1 MKEPI
6 KSKRVK
12 ISFFESP
19 DPAKA
24 IVALPAHPSF
34 HHLGAIICRDNW
46 SPMVFK
52 EDSQNRRIR
61 KSENFEFTDLLVFDV
76 DEGLDIES
84 AKGIILKY
92 DLSALIATTRNH
104 QIQKG
109 KKAACDRFRI
119 VLLLKSSIDEA
130 KKYAELWMTASKVF
144 GSVDQSCKDLAR
156 FYFKSKEIVFSHAGK
171 CIDEVNPNSFPPILP
186 QPSAG
191 PKISEMSQGNP
202 ADLNDYFNS
211 LSREEG
217 SRNSTVMKFCRQAIA
232 TNTPEGKIQE
242 YLLKYCNESGLEL
255 KEALVVYGKQK
266 RTNAK
271 KPFSIGKQE
280 KDIGGIF
287 FKSRNNLR
295 YFNKTFYEFNGSHYE
310 SYEDE
315 TIRILINKFMNVTF
329 SEVLPRSSKVK
340 DVVERLKALCLTKK
354 IEPGCWFNSKTDS
367 SYVNCK
373 NGLVEI
379 DLKSMSAKLL
389 SHSDDFFS
397 LGCVPYSYD
406 PAASPKKFLEVLRQI
421 IPDESVA
428 QVFQE
433 FVGLCLVHDVS
444 HQRFA
449 VLIGE
454 SGSGKSVLCRVIRE
468 LVGEQNTSSIRLE
481 ALVAD
486 RSFLVA
492 STHGKLI
499 NVIEEVNTNREIAEG
514 TLKDFV
520 AGGEITVE
528 KKYGQPFVIRP
539 TARLIFAVNPPLR
552 FRDRTD
558 GIKRRMLL
566 FPMNQVIA
574 ESERNR
580 DFVNRDFWSSSGEM
594 PGILNWALAGL
605 FRLSK
610 RSRFEL
616 PPSMS
621 YVTDEF
627 FMEGNP
633 ARLFL
638 TEYFDY
644 KPGSTIATS
653 DVYKNYREYCLSN
666 GYSPL
671 GEGQFAA
678 EVSRVFPKVLR
689 TKNAVRTPDKR
700 VRMWVGLSMV
710 AQLPAREAYPNHPF

>member
-287 FKSRNNLR
+287 FKCENPDLIKEWYSKHLGITCDAYGTSFEWRKSDQPEEKGYTAWSPFKADTK
-295 YFNKTFYEFNGSHYE
+295 YFEPSTKDFM
-310 SYEDE
+310 
-315 TIRILINKFMNVTF
+315 INY
-329 SEVLPRSSKVK
+329 R
-340 DVVERLKALCLTKK
+340 VE
-354 IEPGCWFNSKTDS
+354 N
-367 SYVNCK
+367 
-373 NGLVEI
+373 
-379 DLKSMSAKLL
+379 
-389 SHSDDFFS
+389 
-397 LGCVPYSYD
+397 
-406 PAASPKKFLEVLRQI
+406 
-421 IPDESVA
+421 
-428 QVFQE
+428 
-433 FVGLCLVHDVS
+433 
-444 HQRFA
+444 
-449 VLIGE
+449 
-454 SGSGKSVLCRVIRE
+454 
-468 LVGEQNTSSIRLE
+468 LE
-481 ALVAD
+481 ALVD
-486 RSFLVA
+486 QL
-492 STHGKLI
+492 KKE
-499 NVIEEVNTNREIAEG
+499 NVIVTYSIE
-514 TLKDFV
+514 
-520 AGGEITVE
+520 TVE
-528 KKYGQPFVIRP
+528 
-539 TARLIFAVNPPLR
+539 
-552 FRDRTD
+552 
-558 GIKRRMLL
+558 
-566 FPMNQVIA
+566 
-574 ESERNR
+574 
-580 DFVNRDFWSSSGEM
+580 
-594 PGILNWALAGL
+594 
-605 FRLSK
+605 
-610 RSRFEL
+610 
-616 PPSMS
+616 
-621 YVTDEF
+621 
-627 FMEGNP
+627 
-633 ARLFL
+633 
-638 TEYFDY
+638 
-644 KPGSTIATS
+644 
-653 DVYKNYREYCLSN
+653 
-666 GYSPL
+666 
-671 GEGQFAA
+671 
-678 EVSRVFPKVLR
+678 
-689 TKNAVRTPDKR
+689 
-700 VRMWVGLSMV
+700 
-710 AQLPAREAYPNHPF
+710 